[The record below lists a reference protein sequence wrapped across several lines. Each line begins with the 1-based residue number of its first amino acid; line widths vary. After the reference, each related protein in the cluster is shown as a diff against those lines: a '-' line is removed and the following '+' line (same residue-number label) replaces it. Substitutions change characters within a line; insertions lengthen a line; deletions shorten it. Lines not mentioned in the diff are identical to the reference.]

1 MNETR
6 ERIGQRIAKLRK
18 EQGMTQA
25 ELAEQTGIQRAHITR
40 IEAGRYSVGI
50 DLLDKIA
57 VALGMEVDF
66 VEGH

>member
-25 ELAEQTGIQRAHITR
+25 ELAERTGIQRAHITR
-40 IEAGRYSVGI
+40 IEAGCYSVGI
-50 DLLDKIA
+50 DLLQKIA
-57 VALGMEVDF
+57 EALGKNVDLT
-66 VEGH
+66 

>member
-6 ERIGQRIAKLRK
+6 ERMGQRIAKLRK

-25 ELAEQTGIQRAHITR
+25 ELAERTGIQRAHITR

>member
-6 ERIGQRIAKLRK
+6 ERIGQRIAQLRK
-18 EQGMTQA
+18 EHGMTQA
-25 ELAEQTGIQRAHITR
+25 QLAERTGIQRAHITR

-66 VEGH
+66 VEGR

>member
-25 ELAEQTGIQRAHITR
+25 ELAERTGIQRAHITR

>member
-1 MNETR
+1 MNEVR

-25 ELAEQTGIQRAHITR
+25 ELAERTGIQRAHITR

>member
-6 ERIGQRIAKLRK
+6 ERIGQRIAQLRK

-25 ELAEQTGIQRAHITR
+25 ELAERTGIQRAHITR

-66 VEGH
+66 VEGQ

>member
-1 MNETR
+1 MNEVR

-25 ELAEQTGIQRAHITR
+25 ELAERTGIQRAHITR

-50 DLLDKIA
+50 DLLQKIA
-57 VALGMEVDF
+57 EALGKNVDLT
-66 VEGH
+66 

>member
-1 MNETR
+1 MNEVR
-6 ERIGQRIAKLRK
+6 ERIGQRIAHLRK

-25 ELAEQTGIQRAHITR
+25 ELAERTGIQRAHITR

>member
-6 ERIGQRIAKLRK
+6 ERIGQRIAQLRK

-25 ELAEQTGIQRAHITR
+25 ELAERTGIQRAHITR

>member
-6 ERIGQRIAKLRK
+6 ERIGQRIAQLRK
-18 EQGMTQA
+18 EHGMTQV
-25 ELAEQTGIQRAHITR
+25 ELAERTGIQRAHITR
-40 IEAGRYSVGI
+40 IEAGKYSVGV

-66 VEGH
+66 VEGR

>member
-6 ERIGQRIAKLRK
+6 ERIGQRIAQLRK

-25 ELAEQTGIQRAHITR
+25 ELAERTGIQRAHITR

-50 DLLDKIA
+50 DLLQKIA
-57 VALGMEVDF
+57 EALGKNVDLT
-66 VEGH
+66 

>member
-1 MNETR
+1 MNDTR

-25 ELAEQTGIQRAHITR
+25 ELAERTGIQRAHITR